1 MIVIAIGMLT
11 LMILSRGMKQRSIRL
26 ERLFIQNLRSREI
39 AAQVHGRRKP
49 LFEGHLLDRNIHIG
63 EFDIPEDSAWTGKT
77 LHQLKLR
84 NRFGT
89 HVSSILR
96 GSHRLNIPR
105 GNTIVFPGDKIQV
118 IGNDQQLA
126 AISAA
131 IRNEI
136 RPEDNDIEKRE
147 MVLHQIVL
155 SANNPF
161 IGKSLRESGIREEY
175 NCMVVGVDE
184 GQTHITL
191 ISPSRCL
198 EEGDIL
204 WVVGEKENIKQIQAA
219 NE

>member
-1 MIVIAIGMLT
+1 M
-11 LMILSRGMKQRSIRL
+11 
-26 ERLFIQNLRSREI
+26 
-39 AAQVHGRRKP
+39 
-49 LFEGHLLDRNIHIG
+49 
-63 EFDIPEDSAWTGKT
+63 
-77 LHQLKLR
+77 
-84 NRFGT
+84 
-89 HVSSILR
+89 
-96 GSHRLNIPR
+96 
-105 GNTIVFPGDKIQV
+105 
-118 IGNDQQLA
+118 A

-191 ISPSRCL
+191 INPSRCL
-198 EEGDIL
+198 EEGDML
-204 WVVGEKENIKQIQAA
+204 WVVGEKENIKQIQAR
-219 NE
+219 